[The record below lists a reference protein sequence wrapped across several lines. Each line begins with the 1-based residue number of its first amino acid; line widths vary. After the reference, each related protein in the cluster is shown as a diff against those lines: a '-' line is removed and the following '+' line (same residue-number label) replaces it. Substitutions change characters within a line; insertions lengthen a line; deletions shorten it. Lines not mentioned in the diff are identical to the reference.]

1 MWIKLLLSGAIIA
14 FCILLGYLAAG
25 KYRSRKKFYTQLG
38 SFNERYLTE
47 LGYTRRTLEEFFGE
61 FIPEGDFGKMTEQF
75 RRERKLNCSY
85 AYLTEEEKKYLQN
98 YFSMLG
104 KGDSH
109 SQNGY
114 FNAQKGTLDE
124 KKRVSEKEAKERG
137 DLYLKLGLLAGLA
150 IVILI
155 V

>member
-1 MWIKLLLSGAIIA
+1 MWIKLLLSGAVIA
-14 FCILLGYLAAG
+14 FCVFLGYLAAG
-25 KYRSRKKFYTQLG
+25 KFRSRKKYFSQFCAL
-38 SFNERYLTE
+38 NERYLAE
-47 LGYTRRTLEEFFGE
+47 LGYSRRQLDDFFKE
-61 FIPEGDFGKMTEQF
+61 SAYNGDFGKMIENF
-75 RRERKLNCSY
+75 LRDRKLTCAY
-85 AYLTEEEKKYLQN
+85 VYLTDEEKRFSAD
-98 YFSMLG
+98 YFSMMG

-114 FNAQKGTLDE
+114 FHAQSGILKE
-124 KKRVSEKEAKERG
+124 KKHSSEQEAKARG